1 MLIWEG
7 WNTFLSLTTWH
18 FGGCLKL
25 FLDLLPSIK
34 RNLLGVNP
42 FLINYTS
49 LSASF
54 NVANQTVSFFTPLF
68 LHFRWSLSAVLT
80 LPESIWIQRYIQ
92 PRCVDLKKGF
102 FRVCWCS
109 REISIGAQHWKL
121 PCLFF
126 LSHVFTE
133 PFILPLLTWNK
144 KMTWGGVG
152 VSDDQ
157 LAIRLNCTVAEGRDE
172 SRVKL
177 WREGVCLSLCV
188 WVCVF
193 GVSER

>member
-1 MLIWEG
+1 MWEG

-34 RNLLGVNP
+34 RNMLGVNP
-42 FLINYTS
+42 CLINYTL

-54 NVANQTVSFFTPLF
+54 NVANQKVSFFTPLF
-68 LHFRWSLSAVLT
+68 LHFRWSLSAVLI
-80 LPESIWIQRYIQ
+80 LPASIWIQRYIQ
-92 PRCVDLKKGF
+92 PGC
-102 FRVCWCS
+102 VCWCS
-109 REISIGAQHWKL
+109 REISIGAQHWIL

-133 PFILPLLTWNK
+133 PFILPLLNWNK
-144 KMTWGGVG
+144 KVTWGGVG

-157 LAIRLNCTVAEGRDE
+157 LAIRLTVRLQRDRMSWGSNSDGRVCTYHYVYGC
-172 SRVKL
+172 
-177 WREGVCLSLCV
+177 VCL
-188 WVCVF
+188 VCQRGSGGGGKWF
-193 GVSER
+193 